1 MRPSR
6 WKRVTWKRAKSVC
19 IQQNGR
25 GEGGQVQKVGTVK
38 TRKRR
43 CAICVLRG
51 EGKKREQEEG
61 EK

>member
-1 MRPSR
+1 M
-6 WKRVTWKRAKSVC
+6 TWKRAKSVC